1 MPQRER
7 VANDKFVKLNC
18 FLMKQQDLFTPIPRT
33 RLQTLTQEQLIE
45 FIELQ
50 QKVNETIIRDNE
62 RLRATK
68 GELEQKTL
76 FVEEQYI
83 ILKNKFFGKSSE
95 KSPGIEDR
103 RKHNQKNVKKKK
115 KVQLPSLRYPNAP
128 LIEREVEL
136 KVLPS
141 CKCCGGQMCDSGM
154 TENSEFLTVVP
165 AQYIVVR
172 QKRHV
177 YRCGKCHGDMRTTP
191 PPPRITPKS
200 SYSDEM
206 TIDVAL
212 SKYCDLIPIER
223 YSAIAG
229 RTGLMD
235 LPPQSLIE
243 LTHNL
248 GDFVVGA
255 YNKSADEVKKALVL
269 NADETPQRMLEQAGD
284 KKNWYL
290 WGFSTRETCYFEIHD
305 TRSGDVASDILINSK
320 CEYLVSDVF
329 SGYAK
334 AVKQVNKERAK
345 NNGPPIVSVYCNA
358 HARRKFNEAKEKF
371 PEEAQYF
378 IDIYKKIYR
387 LEDIAKKY
395 PSKILRLRKLMGPH
409 YELMRTKAMRDI
421 KGYSSKSSIGKAMS
435 YFLKNYN
442 QLTLFLKIQILPID
456 NNSQESLF
464 RNPVVGRKTWY
475 GTHSERGARTAAILF
490 TLVEGCKLN
499 KVNPREYFKKLVQ
512 DLHQGK
518 PAFTPREFKD
528 LQK

>member
-1 MPQRER
+1 
-7 VANDKFVKLNC
+7 
-18 FLMKQQDLFTPIPRT
+18 MKQQDLFSPVPVTK
-33 RLQTLTQEQLIE
+33 LQTLTREELIE

-50 QKVNETIIRDNE
+50 QKVNEAIVRDND
-62 RLRATK
+62 RLRATND
-68 GELEQKTL
+68 ELAQKTL

-83 ILKNKFFGKSSE
+83 ILKNKLFGKSSE
-95 KSPGIEDR
+95 KSPSLEDR
-103 RKHNQKNVKKKK
+103 RKASKKSGKKKK
-115 KVQLPSLRYPNAP
+115 RVQLPSLRYPNAP

-136 KVLPS
+136 KDFPA
-141 CKCCGGQMCDSGM
+141 CKCCGNQMSDSGM

-165 AQYIVVR
+165 AKFLVVR

-177 YRCGKCHGDMRTTP
+177 YRCGKCHGDMKTAP
-191 PPPRITPKS
+191 APPRITPKS

-206 TIDVAL
+206 VIDVAL

-229 RTGLMD
+229 RAGLMD

-248 GDFVVGA
+248 ADFVIGA
-255 YNKSADEVKKALVL
+255 YNRSANEIKQAQVL
-269 NADETPQRMLEQAGD
+269 NADETTQRMLEQVGE
-284 KKNWYL
+284 KKSWYL
-290 WGFSTRETCYFEIHD
+290 WGFSTRETCYFEIHN
-305 TRSGDVASDILINSK
+305 TRSGDVASDILLESK

-329 SGYAK
+329 SGYRK

-345 NNGPPIVSVYCNA
+345 NGGPPIVNVYCNA
-358 HARRKFNEAKEKF
+358 HARRKFGDAKEKF
-371 PEEAQYF
+371 PLEVQYF

-387 LEDIAKKY
+387 LNDITKKY
-395 PSKILRLRKLMGPH
+395 PSKTLRARNLMVPL
-409 YELMRTKAMRDI
+409 YELMRMRAVADI

-435 YFLKNYN
+435 YFIKNYN
-442 QLTLFLKIQILPID
+442 QLTLFIKIQNLPID
-456 NNSQESLF
+456 NNSQEGLL

-475 GTHSERGARTAAILF
+475 GTHSERGAKTAAILF

-512 DLHQGK
+512 DLHLGK
-518 PAFTPREFKD
+518 APYTPKEYKD

>member
-1 MPQRER
+1 
-7 VANDKFVKLNC
+7 
-18 FLMKQQDLFTPIPRT
+18 MKQQDLFAPVPSH
-33 RLQTLTQEQLIE
+33 RLQSFSKEEI
-45 FIELQ
+45 IELFEAQ
-50 QKVNETIIRDNE
+50 QKVVEAIIRDNE

-83 ILKNKFFGKSSE
+83 ILKNKLFGKSSE
-95 KSPGIEDR
+95 KSPSIEDR
-103 RKHNQKNVKKKK
+103 RKNNQKNGKKKK

-136 KVLPS
+136 KDLPS
-141 CKCCGGQMCDSGM
+141 CRGCGCQMCDSGM

-177 YRCGKCHGDMRTTP
+177 YRCGKCHGDMRTAP

-206 TIDVAL
+206 VIDVAM

-223 YSAIAG
+223 YSSIAG
-229 RTGLMD
+229 RNGLMD

-248 GDFVVGA
+248 ADFVIGA
-255 YNKSADEVKKALVL
+255 YNRSADEVKNSLVL
-269 NADETPQRMLEQAGD
+269 NADETPQRMLERAGD
-284 KKNWYL
+284 KKSWYL
-290 WGFSTRETCYFEIHD
+290 WGFSTKESCYFEIHN
-305 TRSGDVASDILINSK
+305 TRSGDVASDILLKSK

-329 SGYAK
+329 SGYGK
-334 AVKQVNKERAK
+334 AVKKVSKEREK
-345 NNGPPIVSVYCNA
+345 NNGPPIVNVYCNA
-358 HARRKFNEAKEKF
+358 HARRKFDEAREWF
-371 PEEAQYF
+371 PIEAQYF
-378 IDIYKKIYR
+378 IDIYKKIYQ

-395 PSKILRLRKLMGPH
+395 PLKILRLRKLMVPL
-409 YELMRTKAMRDI
+409 YELMRTKAIADI

-475 GTHSERGARTAAILF
+475 GTHSERGAQTAAILF

-512 DLHQGK
+512 DLHKGK
-518 PAFTPREFKD
+518 APFTPKEFKD

>member
-1 MPQRER
+1 
-7 VANDKFVKLNC
+7 
-18 FLMKQQDLFTPIPRT
+18 MKQQDLFAPVPTHK
-33 RLQTLTQEQLIE
+33 LQSFSKEEI
-45 FIELQ
+45 IELFEAEQ
-50 QKVNETIIRDNE
+50 RLRVEFQKDNE
-62 RLRATK
+62 RLRATND
-68 GELEQKTL
+68 ELKQKTL

-83 ILKNKFFGKSSE
+83 VLKNKLYGRSSE
-95 KSPGIEDR
+95 KSPSEEDR
-103 RKHNQKNVKKKK
+103 RKANQKNVKKKK

-136 KVLPS
+136 KDLPS
-141 CKCCGGQMCDSGM
+141 CKCCGTQMADSGM

-177 YRCGKCHGDMRTTP
+177 YRCGKCHGDMKTAP

-223 YSAIAG
+223 YSSIAG
-229 RTGLMD
+229 RAGLMD
-235 LPPQSLIE
+235 LPPQSLIGQ
-243 LTHNL
+243 THSL
-248 GDFVVGA
+248 ADFVVGA
-255 YNKSADEVKKALVL
+255 YDKSADEIKQAYVL
-269 NADETPQRMLEQAGD
+269 NADETTQRMLEQVGD

-290 WGFSTRETCYFEIHD
+290 WGFSTRETCYFEIHN
-305 TRSGDVASDILINSK
+305 TRSGDVASDILLNSK
-320 CEYLVSDVF
+320 CEYLMSDVF
-329 SGYAK
+329 SGYKK

-345 NNGPPIVSVYCNA
+345 NNGPPIQNGYCNA
-358 HARRKFNEAKEKF
+358 HARRKFDEAEEKF
-371 PEEAQYF
+371 SVEAQDY
-378 IDIYKKIYR
+378 IDNYRKIYR
-387 LEDIAKKY
+387 LEGIAKKY
-395 PSKILRLRKLMGPH
+395 PAKTLRIRKLMEPI
-409 YELMRTKAMRDI
+409 YESMRIKAMADI
-421 KGYSSKSSIGKAMS
+421 KGYSSKSSIGKAMG
-435 YFLKNYN
+435 YFLKNYSG
-442 QLTLFLKIQILPID
+442 LTLFLKIQALPID

-475 GTHSERGARTAAILF
+475 GTHSERGAKTAAILF
-490 TLVEGCKLN
+490 TLVQGCKLN

-518 PAFTPREFKD
+518 PAFTPKDYAD

>member
-1 MPQRER
+1 
-7 VANDKFVKLNC
+7 
-18 FLMKQQDLFTPIPRT
+18 MKQQDLFASVPIT
-33 RLQTLTQEQLIE
+33 KLQTLTREQLIE

-50 QKVNETIIRDNE
+50 QKVNESIVRDNE
-62 RLRATK
+62 RLRATNS
-68 GELEQKTL
+68 ELQQKTL
-76 FVEEQYI
+76 LVDEQYI
-83 ILKNKFFGKSSE
+83 VLKNKLFGKSSE
-95 KSPGIEDR
+95 KSPSEEDR
-103 RKHNQKNVKKKK
+103 RKANKRSGKKKK

-136 KVLPS
+136 KDLPS
-141 CKCCGGQMCDSGM
+141 CKCCGNQMSDSGM

-165 AQYIVVR
+165 AQFIVVR

-177 YRCGKCHGDMRTTP
+177 YRCGKCHGDMRTAP

-206 TIDVAL
+206 VIDVAL

-229 RTGLMD
+229 RAGLMD

-243 LTHNL
+243 QTHNL
-248 GDFVVGA
+248 ADFVVGA
-255 YNKSADEVKKALVL
+255 YNKSADEIKQAQVL
-269 NADETPQRMLEQAGD
+269 SADETPQRMLEQVGE
-284 KKNWYL
+284 KKSWYL
-290 WGFSTRETCYFEIHD
+290 WGFSTKETCYFEIHN

-329 SGYAK
+329 SGYKK
-334 AVKQVNKERAK
+334 AVKLVNKERAK
-345 NNGPPIVSVYCNA
+345 NNGPPIVNVYCNA
-358 HARRKFNEAKEKF
+358 HARRKFDEAKKKF

-378 IDIYKKIYR
+378 IDIYKKIYW
-387 LEDIAKKY
+387 LNDIAKKY
-395 PSKILRLRKLMGPH
+395 PSKIMRLRKLMVPL
-409 YELMRTKAMRDI
+409 YELMQMRAIADI
-421 KGYSSKSSIGKAMS
+421 KGYSSKSSIGKAMG

-442 QLTLFLKIQILPID
+442 QLTLFLKIQFLPID
-456 NNSQESLF
+456 NNSQESLL

-518 PAFTPREFKD
+518 PSYTPKEFKD

>member
-1 MPQRER
+1 
-7 VANDKFVKLNC
+7 
-18 FLMKQQDLFTPIPRT
+18 MKQQDLFTPIASH
-33 RLQTLTQEQLIE
+33 RLQSFSKEELILLFEGEQKLR
-45 FIELQ
+45 LQ
-50 QKVNETIIRDNE
+50 FQKDNE
-62 RLRATK
+62 RFRATNS
-68 GELEQKTL
+68 ELAQRAL

-83 ILKNKFFGKSSE
+83 VLRNKFFGKSSE
-95 KSPGIEDR
+95 RSPSEEDR
-103 RKHNQKNVKKKK
+103 RRQNQKNIRKKK

-136 KVLPS
+136 KDLPS
-141 CKCCGGQMCDSGM
+141 CKCCGSQMCDSGM

-165 AQYIVVR
+165 AQHIVIR

-177 YRCGKCHGDMRTTP
+177 YRCGKCHGDMRTAP
-191 PPPRITPKS
+191 APPRITPKS

-206 TIDVAL
+206 VVDVAL

-223 YSAIAG
+223 YAAIAG
-229 RTGLMD
+229 RAGLMD

-243 LTHNL
+243 MTHNL
-248 GDFVVGA
+248 ADFTVGA
-255 YNKSADEVKKALVL
+255 YDKAANEIKEALVL
-269 NADETPQRMLEQAGD
+269 NADETPQRMLEQVGD
-284 KKNWYL
+284 KKSWYL
-290 WGFSTRETCYFEIHD
+290 WGFSTRETCYFEIHN

-345 NNGPPIVSVYCNA
+345 NNGPPIVNVYCNA

-371 PEEAQYF
+371 SEEAEFF
-378 IDIYKKIYR
+378 IDIYKRIYR

-395 PSKILRLRKLMGPH
+395 PSKISRLRKLMVPL
-409 YELMRTKAMRDI
+409 YELMRTKAMADI
-421 KGYSSKSSIGKAMS
+421 KGYSSKSSIGKAMG
-435 YFLKNYN
+435 YFLKNYS
-442 QLTLFLKIQILPID
+442 QLTLFLEIQHLPID

-518 PAFTPREFKD
+518 AAFTPKEFKD

>member
-1 MPQRER
+1 
-7 VANDKFVKLNC
+7 
-18 FLMKQQDLFTPIPRT
+18 MKQQDLFAPVPSH
-33 RLQTLTQEQLIE
+33 RLQSFSKEEI
-45 FIELQ
+45 IELFEAQ
-50 QKVNETIIRDNE
+50 QKVVEAMIRDNE

-76 FVEEQYI
+76 LVEEQYI

-95 KSPGIEDR
+95 KSPSLEDQ
-103 RKHNQKNVKKKK
+103 RKASRKSAKRKK

-128 LIEREVEL
+128 LIDRDVEL
-136 KVLPS
+136 KDLPI
-141 CKCCGGQMCDSGM
+141 CKCCSSQMCDSGM

-177 YRCGKCHGDMRTTP
+177 YRCGKCHGDMRTAP
-191 PPPRITPKS
+191 APPRITPKS

-223 YSAIAG
+223 YSAIAS
-229 RTGLMD
+229 RAGLMD

-243 LTHNL
+243 LTHSL

-284 KKNWYL
+284 KKSWYL
-290 WGFSTRETCYFEIHD
+290 WGFSTRETCYFEIHN
-305 TRSGDVASDILINSK
+305 TRSGDVASDILINSN

-329 SGYAK
+329 SGYKK
-334 AVKQVNKERAK
+334 AVKKVNKERAK
-345 NNGPPIVSVYCNA
+345 NGGPPIVNVYCNA
-358 HARRKFNEAKEKF
+358 HARRKFDEAKEKF
-371 PEEAQYF
+371 PVEAQYV

-387 LEDIAKKY
+387 LEGIVKKY
-395 PSKILRLRKLMGPH
+395 PSKGLKLRKLMEPL
-409 YELMRTKAMRDI
+409 YELMRTRAIADI
-421 KGYSSKSSIGKAMS
+421 KGYSSKSSIGKAMG
-435 YFLKNYN
+435 YLLKNYD
-442 QLTLFLKIQILPID
+442 QLTLFLKIQCLPID
-456 NNSQESLF
+456 NNSQESLL

-499 KVNPREYFKKLVQ
+499 KVNPREYFRKLVQ
-512 DLHQGK
+512 DLHQCK
-518 PAFTPREFKD
+518 APFTPKEFKD
-528 LQK
+528 IQK